1 MFLSI
6 HLVCQEPTFQPENE
20 SKNSGL
26 LMYNICFSFEL
37 CFVAN
42 NIQPMYGYCIDALL
56 WKIGD
61 CRLIWN
67 IRERLLKISSKNK
80 GENVTIKQYIKLCYC
95 KTLSVNGKHI
105 IQTFD
110 VLSTDKNLQLHP
122 ITAY

>member
-1 MFLSI
+1 
-6 HLVCQEPTFQPENE
+6 
-20 SKNSGL
+20 
-26 LMYNICFSFEL
+26 MYNMCCTFEL

-42 NIQPMYGYCIDALL
+42 NIQPMYGYCVDALL

-61 CRLIWN
+61 CQLTWN

-80 GENVTIKQYIKLCYC
+80 GENVTIKYYIKLCYC
-95 KTLSVNGKHI
+95 KILSVNGKYI